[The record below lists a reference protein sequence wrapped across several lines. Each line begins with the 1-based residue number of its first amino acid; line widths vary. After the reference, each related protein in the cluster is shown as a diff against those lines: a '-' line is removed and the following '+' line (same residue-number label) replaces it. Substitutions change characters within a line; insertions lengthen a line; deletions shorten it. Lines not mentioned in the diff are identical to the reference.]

1 MCAMGPRFINE
12 KIPAYG
18 RTAKLM
24 DQSKVLCK
32 VNLKILFGTLTSNF
46 PRR

>member
-1 MCAMGPRFINE
+1 MCAMGPRFTIE
-12 KIPAYG
+12 KIPASG
-18 RTAKLM
+18 GTAKST